1 MAKRRANGE
10 GSLYKRKDGTWTAQY
25 TDCNGKKRYLY
36 GKTQQIVKDKLKEA
50 IKQNDTGIA
59 LDTKKITFSSW
70 IAEWLEVYAKPVIRP
85 RTYQVY
91 HVQIHQHIIPA
102 FPKVLLKDVRE
113 DMLQKF
119 LNDMLERR
127 LDGKPG
133 GYSRTMV
140 NHTRVRLYS
149 SLEKATEL
157 GLIPRNPARKLTLP
171 PIERK
176 EKQILTKEQQKALE
190 AVIME
195 NLDREYNDVIFLL
208 MLYTGLWVGE
218 AIGLKVSDIDFERN
232 ELSVRRTLGRVTI
245 PGEKISPKQA
255 GEPKTKTSRRTI
267 PIPPT
272 VVDLL
277 KMVIAKRAE
286 RIERLEPMW
295 EKSPKW
301 TSYWKEEDYLFL
313 TFYGNTF
320 DTASVRRILVAL
332 EKQAGIEPFVSLH
345 GLRHTFATR
354 WVEAGLDVKSLSEIL
369 GHADTNMTL
378 NIYTHSLSDQKRASM
393 DKLSSLF
400 DIAKGGNGQK
410 EKNKLL

>member
-10 GSLYKRKDGTWTAQY
+10 GSLYKRQDGTWTAQY

-50 IKQNDTGIA
+50 IKQSDTGIA
-59 LDTKKITFSSW
+59 LDTKKITFANW

-85 RTYQVY
+85 RTYQAY
-91 HVQIHQHIIPA
+91 HVQVHQHIIPA

-149 SLEKATEL
+149 SFEKATEL
-157 GLIPRNPARKLTLP
+157 GFIPRNPARKLSLP
-171 PIERK
+171 PVERT
-176 EKQILTKEQQKALE
+176 EKQILTREQQKALE

-195 NLDREYNDVIFLL
+195 NLDKDYNDVIFLL
-208 MLYTGLWVGE
+208 MLYTGLRVGE
-218 AIGLKVSDIDFERN
+218 AIGLKVGDIDFQRN

-267 PIPPT
+267 PIPPPI
-272 VVDLL
+272 VDLL

-301 TSYWKEEDYLFL
+301 TPHWKEEDYLFL

-320 DTASVRRILVAL
+320 DTASVRRILAAL
-332 EKQAGIEPFVSLH
+332 EKKAGIEPFVSLH

-378 NIYTHSLSDQKRASM
+378 NIYTHSLADQKRASM
-393 DKLSSLF
+393 DKLSGLF
-400 DIAKGGNGQK
+400 DTASGGKRKRGK
-410 EKNKLL
+410 